1 MPPDPTMRRRAVVI
15 QMARLGD
22 LIQSLPAIEA
32 LRQTYPHTDFDMLC
46 SAPLAD
52 VARHGFPVTNVVPWD
67 GCRWSEWSHRWPS
80 NVHSILETIKTY
92 LRELAPVCYDDA
104 YALNQHERAIFTAH
118 LLAQRVIGS
127 GQFGPLA
134 EERTPWIRYL
144 YRIARERSRNRVHLA
159 DAFCGLCG
167 VKPTGRAPRLKV
179 SPKQLPGDLGEIGS
193 VEGLWVAVV
202 VGAGDSARCIP
213 CPIWADWIK
222 HFLFTHAQGRVVLVG
237 SGLEREMA
245 QAIQGALSPLL
256 LGRVWDTTGRTD
268 LIQLMTVLSR
278 VAWVI
283 GADTGPLHLG
293 TALGARAV
301 GFYFARARVH
311 ETGPY
316 GDGHRIFQYR
326 GQQLPDSWPVK
337 ESVDVILNNTCA
349 HSEHWDL
356 WRSRLDQ
363 WGASFTPQK
372 HEDDRSFQREEM
384 WRQLSPSL
392 FATAST

>member
-1 MPPDPTMRRRAVVI
+1 MPPDSTMRRRAVII

-32 LRQTYPHTDFDMLC
+32 LTQTYPHTDFDVLC

-52 VARHGFPVTNVVPWD
+52 LARTGFPVMHVVPWD
-67 GCRWSEWSHRWPS
+67 GCRWREWSHSWFR
-80 NVHSILETIKTY
+80 NGRSILEMIKAH
-92 LRELAPVCYDDA
+92 LGQLVPVCYDDA
-104 YALNQHERAIFTAH
+104 YALNQHDRAILTAH

-134 EERTPWIRYL
+134 EEVAPWTRYL
-144 YRIARERSRNRVHLA
+144 LRIARERSRNRVHLA

-167 VKPTGRAPRLKV
+167 VRPTGRAPRLVV
-179 SPKQLPGDLGEIGS
+179 SPVQLPADLSEIGNTN
-193 VEGLWVAVV
+193 GLWVAVV
-202 VGAGDSARCIP
+202 VGAGDSSRCIA
-213 CPIWADWIK
+213 CPIWTDWITR
-222 HFLFTHAQGRVVLVG
+222 FLFTHPQGRVVLVG

-245 QAIQGALSPLL
+245 QGIQGALSPLL
-256 LGRVWDTTGRTD
+256 LGRVWDATGRTD
-268 LIQLMTVLSR
+268 LNQLMTVLSQ

-316 GDGHRIFQYR
+316 GDGHRIFQHHGR
-326 GQQLPDSWPVK
+326 QLPDSWPVQ
-337 ESVDVILNNTCA
+337 ESVDVILNDHCA
-349 HSEHWDL
+349 ECEHWDL
-356 WRSRLDQ
+356 WRSRLDE
-363 WGASFTPQK
+363 WGASFSGRRT
-372 HEDDRSFQREEM
+372 ENDRSFQREEM

>member
-1 MPPDPTMRRRAVVI
+1 MDSIFSTGSPENV
-15 QMARLGD
+15 
-22 LIQSLPAIEA
+22 PAIESTWLMRFADCAESSQPDVHRVSRFHLNSSREISARSGASRVCGSRSWWAPATAPAASRA
-32 LRQTYPHTDFDMLC
+32 LY
-46 SAPLAD
+46 
-52 VARHGFPVTNVVPWD
+52 G
-67 GCRWSEWSHRWPS
+67 
-80 NVHSILETIKTY
+80 
-92 LRELAPVCYDDA
+92 
-104 YALNQHERAIFTAH
+104 
-118 LLAQRVIGS
+118 
-127 GQFGPLA
+127 
-134 EERTPWIRYL
+134 
-144 YRIARERSRNRVHLA
+144 
-159 DAFCGLCG
+159 
-167 VKPTGRAPRLKV
+167 PTG
-179 SPKQLPGDLGEIGS
+179 SNTF
-193 VEGLWVAVV
+193 W
-202 VGAGDSARCIP
+202 
-213 CPIWADWIK
+213 
-222 HFLFTHAQGRVVLVG
+222 FTHAQGRVVLVG
-237 SGLEREMA
+237 ARARTRNGTGYSRR
-245 QAIQGALSPLL
+245 PLTTPP
-256 LGRVWDTTGRTD
+256 GRVWDTTGRTD

-392 FATAST
+392 FATASTWTHLIST